1 MRRNFLIHRQK
12 RGFTIVELLVVVVVI
27 AILASIA
34 IVSYSSVRKQAV
46 ASQAGAA
53 ASQYRRILMAYVND
67 NGQYP
72 VDPSN
77 PSNPSTNYYQACLG
91 TGYIVRDGSGKQ
103 ACRWVNSPRYV
114 QPDFNTAL
122 ASLSRYQPDMSS
134 FGPVTLSDGTM
145 LQGMSLSFA
154 RKTMSNA
161 FIIDGTVR
169 EYVIE
174 YIVPFDNGC
183 TETLQRETATG
194 PYYRLITNGNAR
206 ESSYNTSDGFSI
218 CYLVLPDTPS

>member
-1 MRRNFLIHRQK
+1 MRHIFRSHRQK
-12 RGFTIVELLVVVVVI
+12 KGFTIVELLVVVVVI

-34 IVSYSSVRKQAV
+34 IVSYSSIRKQAV

-53 ASQYRRILMAYVND
+53 ASQYRRILTAYVND

-72 VDPSN
+72 VDL
-77 PSNPSTNYYQACLG
+77 SNPSTNYYQACLG
-91 TGYIVRDGSGKQ
+91 TGYIVRDASGRQ

-114 QPDFNTAL
+114 QPDFNTTL

-134 FGPVTLSDGTM
+134 FGPITLSDGTV

-161 FIIDGTVR
+161 FIVDGTVR
-169 EYVIE
+169 EYLIE
-174 YIVPFDNGC
+174 YIMPFDNGC
-183 TETLQRETATG
+183 TETLQRETANG

-206 ESSYNTSDGFSI
+206 ESSHNTSDGFSI
-218 CYLVLPDTPS
+218 CYLQLPDTP